1 VKALRIL
8 VRVLP
13 ALVACLLLSA
23 QPAGRNAPVQGEA
36 FIASR
41 DRDSRPA
48 VDIVTRKQRHAGSLE
63 EYFAIDDDADQFV
76 PSQPQLAVVIR
87 QSTRLVARPE
97 PPNCYRDA
105 RPTHRPCAA
114 PATGPPHA

>member
-23 QPAGRNAPVQGEA
+23 QPAGRNAPVHGEA
-36 FIASR
+36 FIGSH
-41 DRDSRPA
+41 DRDSRPT

-63 EYFAIDDDADQFV
+63 EYFAVDDDADQFV
-76 PSQPQLAVVIR
+76 QSHSQLAVVIR
-87 QSTRLVARPE
+87 ESTPVVARPE
-97 PPNCYRDA
+97 PPNCYREA
-105 RPTHRPCAA
+105 LPTHRPCAA
-114 PATGPPHA
+114 PPTGPPHA